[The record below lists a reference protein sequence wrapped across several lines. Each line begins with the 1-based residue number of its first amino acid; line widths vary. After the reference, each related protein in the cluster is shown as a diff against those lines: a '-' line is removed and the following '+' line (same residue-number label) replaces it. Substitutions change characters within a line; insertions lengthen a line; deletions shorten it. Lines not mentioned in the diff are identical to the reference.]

1 MHGTWGHR
9 SGSVYAQLRAAYPD
23 CETMQALT
31 TAGCAAYLELLP
43 SAELSPVGDAWHAV
57 YRHWR

>member
-1 MHGTWGHR
+1 
-9 SGSVYAQLRAAYPD
+9 VYAQLRAAYPD